1 MSCDSYHDEFIF
13 DKGKLGSNLKICLG
27 FVYFTETE
35 NFFTENTVNKDKN
48 QLKYYSESYE
58 YYQKVLWANKQ
69 QQK

>member
-1 MSCDSYHDEFIF
+1 MQMSCDSYHDEFIF

-48 QLKYYSESYE
+48 
-58 YYQKVLWANKQ
+58 
-69 QQK
+69 